1 MTNTQPKASIL
12 VVDDTPANVRL
23 LMGLLGERGYH
34 VRPATDGAYALSTA
48 SAEPPDVILLDIVMP
63 QMDGYQVCERL
74 KADERT
80 REIPVIFISARDDT
94 FDKVK
99 AFAVGGVDYLT
110 KPIQAAEALAR
121 IETHLALRK
130 LQTHLADEVKERTAH
145 LQQEIVERQRVE
157 QSLRASEAQYR
168 ALAEQATDGIGILQ
182 HERVVFVNAALAEL
196 LGSTPQH
203 LLEKTPLELFQG
215 VSQTQFDIPAE
226 PRWQTIELAL
236 NRDGQERWIEERHNL
251 ICWEGEDAFLVT
263 MHDITERKRREQEMQ
278 TERER
283 LRRENVRLRSTIRD
297 RYRFGDL
304 IGKSEAMQT
313 VYELIAQAAATD
325 ANVVIYGE
333 SGVGK
338 DVVARAIHGL
348 SQRRKKPYIAVNC
361 GSIVETLFESEFFG
375 YRKGAFTGALR
386 DKAGFFDAAHGGT
399 LFLDEVGELNLLMQ
413 AKLLRAIETKSYIP
427 VGDQNAKQADVRIIA
442 ATHRN
447 LKERVKEGLMRQDF
461 FYRIAVI
468 PLTVPPLRER
478 KEDIPLLVEYFLK
491 EYSAGGAPP
500 RLPGNVLDRFCERDW
515 PGNIRQLQNVLQR
528 YLTLQRLDIDDD
540 VADTHGTPDGNH
552 APAPDALPLKDAL
565 EAFERQY
572 ILTVLKQQQR
582 HKGNTAALLNID
594 LKTLYRKIKAYHID

>member
-1 MTNTQPKASIL
+1 MTNTQSKASIL

-23 LMGLLGERGYH
+23 IMALLGERGYH

-63 QMDGYQVCERL
+63 DMDGYQVCEQL

-80 REIPVIFISARDDT
+80 RDIPVIFISARDET

-121 IETHLALRK
+121 IETHLALHK

-157 QSLRASEAQYR
+157 QHLRASEAQYR
-168 ALAEQATDGIGILQ
+168 ALVEQAADGIGIFQ
-182 HERVVFVNAALAEL
+182 HGCVVFVNAALADL
-196 LGSTPQH
+196 LGCTMPQ
-203 LLEKTPLELFQG
+203 LLEKMPFELFHG
-215 VSQTQFDIPAE
+215 VSQTAFDLPTKS
-226 PRWQTIELAL
+226 RWQTVEFAL
-236 NRDGQERWIEERHNL
+236 NRDGQERWFEERHHL
-251 ICWEGEDAFLVT
+251 IYWKGEAALLVT
-263 MHDITERKRREQEMQ
+263 MRDITERKRREQEMQ

-283 LRRENVRLRSTIRD
+283 LRRENVRLRSTVRD

-313 VYELIAQAAATD
+313 LYELIAQAAATD

-338 DVVARAIHGL
+338 DVVAQTIHRM
-348 SQRRKKPYIAVNC
+348 SQRQHKPFIPVNC

-386 DKAGFFDAAHGGT
+386 DKAGFFDAAHSGT
-399 LFLDEVGELNLLMQ
+399 LFLDEVGELNLVMQ

-447 LKERVKEGLMRQDF
+447 LKERVKEGVMRQDF

-478 KEDIPLLVEYFLK
+478 KEDISLLIEHFLK
-491 EYSAGGAPP
+491 EYSAGATPP
-500 RLPGNVLDRFCERDW
+500 RLPGSVLDTLCERDW

-528 YLTLQRLDIDDD
+528 YLTLQCLDFDEDAAAPNARHAPT
-540 VADTHGTPDGNH
+540 ADTLT
-552 APAPDALPLKDAL
+552 LKAAL

-572 ILTVLKQQQR
+572 ILSILTQQQR
-582 HKGNTAALLNID
+582 HKGRTAAALDID
-594 LKTLYRKIKAYHID
+594 LKTLYRKIKTYHLD